1 MSSENKAGRYQ
12 LLDELGRGAM
22 GVVWKGFD
30 PTIGRTVA
38 VKVMTLTEAGTGM
51 TRAELAQRFQNETR
65 AAGLLAH
72 PNIVTV
78 YDAGEDA
85 DSGQF
90 FITMEY
96 VQGSSLQALLDR
108 KQVFPIPRIMKAME
122 QICSALG
129 YAHDHKVIHR
139 DIKPANIMLAQDDT
153 VKVTDFGTAK
163 IIQLGTTQTGAIV
176 GTPSYMSPEQVK
188 GRPVDGRSDIFSLGV
203 VLYELVTGEKPF
215 PGQNVTTVI
224 YKIVHEEPISAI
236 ELDSSV
242 HPGLNEVIR
251 KALAKNAEDRYQTC
265 RELFEDLRNYR
276 DLAGGRELGGTVVV
290 TGRPR
295 AVSDYLQSQQKP
307 AEKPGTLTGVPVP
320 PLPTAQ
326 PPRAPIPPPVARPH
340 IEREPAPPPPPPPP
354 AHSPRA
360 TTTLPPLPYT
370 PPEKPPEKSYASV
383 WISILALAV
392 LGLGGYI
399 LWPTVQES
407 LGTRPAVTTQ
417 LPAQPPAETPTEAA
431 KPPEKPPVDSAA
443 AKPAEPKPAET
454 KTAPPPAKSDAAPA
468 DDALAQQK
476 RIEQRLARAGF
487 AGKVRVD
494 ISGKTVTLTG
504 NLKAAEHRRLLQAA
518 RPLPSGWQLED
529 RIQVAS
535 AGGSTDEEK
544 PKTAAGLG
552 EVEVVTDVMGA
563 TVTLTGPDGQST
575 KQKTPW
581 RFEELPP
588 GRYTIE
594 VTHPGYR
601 PLRRIVQVQ
610 AGRVRDEQL
619 TLQPYSSGLYVVS
632 KPDKADVY
640 VNGRKHAEQTPTTIV
655 LPAGRYSIKVQKA
668 GFQDYATTMDLT
680 GDSLQQLSVPLS
692 EERKGVGLLEVR
704 TVPPGA
710 DIIVNGTNSGR
721 KTPFTL
727 ELPAG
732 EYTLTLF
739 IRGYQAVNKRVVVQA
754 DRTSAINEVLP
765 K

>member
-1 MSSENKAGRYQ
+1 MSGENKVGRYQ

-38 VKVMTLTEAGTGM
+38 VKTMKLTEEGTGL
-51 TRAELAQRFQNETR
+51 TRAELIQRFQNETR

-78 YDAGEDA
+78 YDAGEDNET
-85 DSGQF
+85 GFF

-108 KQVFPIPRIMKAME
+108 KQVFPIPRIMKTME
-122 QICSALG
+122 QICGALG
-129 YAHDHKVIHR
+129 YAHDHKVVHR

-224 YKIVHEEPISAI
+224 YKIVHEEPIPAI

-242 HPGLNEVIR
+242 HPGLNQVIG
-251 KALAKNAEDRYQTC
+251 KALAKNAEDRYQSC

-295 AVSDYLQSQQKP
+295 AVTDYLQSTPPKP
-307 AEKPGTLTGVPVP
+307 ADKPGTLHGVPVP
-320 PLPTAQ
+320 PLPTT
-326 PPRAPIPPPVARPH
+326 PPSSPPARTRVEP
-340 IEREPAPPPPPPPP
+340 EPAPPPPTPPP
-354 AHSPRA
+354 APRS

-370 PPEKPPEKSYASV
+370 RPEKPPEKSQAGV

-407 LGTRPAVTTQ
+407 LGKRPAVTS
-417 LPAQPPAETPTEAA
+417 PAQPPAETPTEAV
-431 KPPEKPPVDSAA
+431 KPPEKQPEDSAA
-443 AKPAEPKPAET
+443 AKPAEKKPAET
-454 KTAPPPAKSDAAPA
+454 KATPPAKSDAAPTG
-468 DDALAQQK
+468 DALAQQK
-476 RIEQRLARAGF
+476 KIEQRLARAGF

-504 NLKAAEHRRLLQAA
+504 NLKPAEHRRLLQAA

-529 RIQVAS
+529 GIQVAS

-544 PKTAAGLG
+544 PKTAPGLG

-563 TVTLTGPDGQST
+563 TVTLTGPSGQSW
-575 KQKTPW
+575 KQQTPW

-601 PLRRIVQVQ
+601 PLKRIVQVQ

-619 TLQPYSSGLYVVS
+619 TLQPYSSGLYVVTT
-632 KPDKADVY
+632 PDKADVY
-640 VNGRKHAEQTPTTIV
+640 VNGRKHSEQTPTTIV
-655 LPAGRYSIKVQKA
+655 LPAGRYTIKVQKA
-668 GFQDYATTMDLT
+668 GYQEYQATMDLT
-680 GDSLQQLSVPLS
+680 GDSLQQLSVPLAES
-692 EERKGVGLLEVR
+692 PATRRVGLVEVR

-710 DIIVNGTNSGR
+710 DIIINGTNSGR

-739 IRGYQAVNKRVVVQA
+739 IRGYQAVNKRVVVQT